1 MTNKRK
7 RLVGFSSLLL
17 ILYLIF
23 MCSGKNINLYSLI
36 GIPAYMNIPVL
47 SEKELAEKISDKHRG
62 QLQEG
67 LYYNYAKA
75 PLDVEAQTVYI
86 YQNTEVNFWEGTF
99 SLGEVLRNNGY
110 NSYFVEDELF
120 DNKEEAIK
128 QGHAFSLYIIGEDY
142 YEIDVVFSGL
152 GIISITKQ
160 YELPQKEIDYFDD
173 PDAFVFD
180 KQIENVGEVTVLAAG
195 KDAFYQTIQGYVK
208 YHIKGATSVNYPK
221 KGYAITFIDEGG
233 KDVSIAVSGMDSYPK
248 WKLNALWL
256 DDTLVREKSAI
267 DIWNLIDRQNQKI
280 DNGSFQAKY
289 VEIICEGSYQGVYLL
304 VEAVDENKLG
314 LDNND
319 ILYKSI
325 SWDIVSLDAIDKSAS
340 YGWKVATPYRIRYP
354 KEIIDYQKA
363 WAPIREYMNVFFW
376 EGSVGDRTLLQR
388 INLDNLIDV
397 NILFEICSLQDNNY
411 KNLYIA
417 THMNEDGTYV
427 MTHHPW
433 DMDMS
438 FDYAVVDTE
447 DEKEQSVLKR
457 YIMPVFDA
465 VVRENP
471 EIADIFCETY
481 TKYRTY
487 FLTNESIAE
496 IINANWSLLKNSGA
510 YKRNFEA
517 WEKENIDTVDDTLQ
531 FVSDRLGY
539 LDSLYLQR

>member
-195 KDAFYQTIQGYVK
+195 KDAFYQTIQGYVR

-221 KGYAITFIDEGG
+221 IGYAITFIDEGG

-280 DNGSFQAKY
+280 DNGCFQAKY
-289 VEIICEGSYQGVYLL
+289 VELICEGSYQGVYLL
-304 VEAVDENKLG
+304 AFNLRSQRKSIFSLKSHNKVLWAAMLGSLLLTTLVIEVPFIARAFGFTTIGWDEYGIALG
-314 LDNND
+314 LA
-319 ILYKSI
+319 ILVI
-325 SWDIVSLDAIDKSAS
+325 PVVEIVKLI
-340 YGWKVATPYRIRYP
+340 
-354 KEIIDYQKA
+354 
-363 WAPIREYMNVFFW
+363 
-376 EGSVGDRTLLQR
+376 QR
-388 INLDNLIDV
+388 A
-397 NILFEICSLQDNNY
+397 CS
-411 KNLYIA
+411 K
-417 THMNEDGTYV
+417 
-427 MTHHPW
+427 
-433 DMDMS
+433 
-438 FDYAVVDTE
+438 
-447 DEKEQSVLKR
+447 K
-457 YIMPVFDA
+457 
-465 VVRENP
+465 
-471 EIADIFCETY
+471 
-481 TKYRTY
+481 
-487 FLTNESIAE
+487 
-496 IINANWSLLKNSGA
+496 
-510 YKRNFEA
+510 
-517 WEKENIDTVDDTLQ
+517 
-531 FVSDRLGY
+531 
-539 LDSLYLQR
+539 